1 MKIFKGL
8 FLWALCLG
16 TVLNTLTSCYDEE
29 LKPEMTGVEQ
39 VKYRIIGS
47 EDVNITSIVYSD
59 QNQTETLTGNFGSSW
74 TSELV
79 INNEEQTSILV
90 KADGISDESMLKAQI
105 IKDDAVLKE
114 SSVFGK
120 KLVCSAGVEI
130 LVRSVAHFT
139 ILKLIA
145 SLRLNA
151 FLCYSF
157 CGVWGA
163 N

>member
-1 MKIFKGL
+1 
-8 FLWALCLG
+8 
-16 TVLNTLTSCYDEE
+16 
-29 LKPEMTGVEQ
+29 MTGVEQ

-59 QNQTETLTGNFGSSW
+59 QNQTETLTGNFGSSC

-105 IKDDAVLKE
+105 IKDDTVLKE

-120 KLVCSAGVEI
+120 KLSI
-130 LVRSVAHFT
+130 QLV
-139 ILKLIA
+139 LKYW
-145 SLRLNA
+145 SE
-151 FLCYSF
+151 
-157 CGVWGA
+157 V
-163 N
+163 